1 MSSKKQ
7 KPQPPSEMERM
18 QASIGLAEYKI
29 FKNLYMGS
37 DNSPGP
43 LLQMRDQAIKEDFTN
58 LCVGRSGADIQQ
70 SLGQRRGGTTGQARY
85 GATLSMGAQE
95 LVGEALTKGA
105 GKAAANALKTKAEQ
119 QTKVLAAARKQAAS
133 TQDSISEAA
142 TIDANLALAKFD
154 ANVKRRA
161 DMMGIATQVV
171 GAVGS
176 KVAESRAYKKEQA
189 LLDRKEAQF
198 KQKYGLTEGGP
209 DAGLAMGGK

>member
-1 MSSKKQ
+1 MASKKQ
-7 KPQPPSEMERM
+7 KPQPPSEMERI

-29 FKNLYMGS
+29 FKNLYMGT

-43 LLQMRDQAIKEDFTN
+43 LLQMRDQAVKEDFTN
-58 LCVGRSGADIQQ
+58 LFVGRSGADIQQ

-85 GATLSMGAQE
+85 GAILSMGSQE

-105 GKAAANALKTKAEQ
+105 GKAASNALKTKAEQ

-133 TQDSISEAA
+133 TQDSISQAA

-161 DMMGIATQVV
+161 DMIGIASQAV

-176 KVAESRAYKKEQA
+176 KISESRAYAKT
-189 LLDRKEAQF
+189 DAQLT
-198 KQKYGLTEGGP
+198 KQIQLEREKYKLP
-209 DAGLAMGGK
+209 DAGLAMGGKT